1 MRKQISVLLAI
12 TLAITSFSG
21 CMGNKPENIVDK
33 FCASMIAFDEEAASQ
48 YTIDGKIDVN
58 ISYLEST
65 TDDGINIE
73 PITNYIKE
81 NASKITYEIGEVT
94 TESDSAVVPVQFT
107 FVDASP
113 IMIATVGDYISQALL
128 LTLSGADEAT
138 IEALIVTIFDEKVD
152 TVDTTETTANINFE
166 CEKVDGDWKIAPL
179 SDEDQETLTAVLT
192 CNITNAAESV
202 F

>member
-1 MRKQISVLLAI
+1 MRKQISVLLAL

-113 IMIATVGDYISQALL
+113 IISQALL

-179 SDEDQETLTAVLT
+179 SEEDQETLTAVLT

>member
-1 MRKQISVLLAI
+1 M
-12 TLAITSFSG
+12 
-21 CMGNKPENIVDK
+21 
-33 FCASMIAFDEEAASQ
+33 
-48 YTIDGKIDVN
+48 YTGK
-58 ISYLEST
+58 
-65 TDDGINIE
+65 
-73 PITNYIKE
+73 
-81 NASKITYEIGEVT
+81 
-94 TESDSAVVPVQFT
+94 
-107 FVDASP
+107 
-113 IMIATVGDYISQALL
+113 LL

-179 SDEDQETLTAVLT
+179 SEEDQETLTAVLT